1 MFKDPKICTQDSTE
15 PQSDQP
21 SAAKTNIADYL
32 KLRLRSK
39 KQTAVSVNEPRQQS
53 HCWRANALFQH

>member
-1 MFKDPKICTQDSTE
+1 MFKDPKICTQDSAE

-32 KLRLRSK
+32 KFAAPFEKADRSF
-39 KQTAVSVNEPRQQS
+39 
-53 HCWRANALFQH
+53 C